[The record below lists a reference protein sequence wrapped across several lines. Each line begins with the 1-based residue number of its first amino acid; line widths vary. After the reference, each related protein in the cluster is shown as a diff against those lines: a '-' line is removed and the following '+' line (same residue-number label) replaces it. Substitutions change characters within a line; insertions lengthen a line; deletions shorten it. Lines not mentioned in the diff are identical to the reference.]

1 MLTSVTGGKQS
12 LIWSIGRML
21 LTVSSADDDT
31 KLGMTRPGQSHS
43 IRASSMNSVCK
54 YINIAWNVSA
64 SYTCN
69 MRAVLILNQCAKS

>member
-1 MLTSVTGGKQS
+1 MRTSVMGGKQS
-12 LIWSIGRML
+12 LIWSIERML

-54 YINIAWNVSA
+54 YITIAWNVSTN
-64 SYTCN
+64 YTCN
-69 MRAVLILNQCAKS
+69 MKAVIILNTKS